1 MGPGSL
7 HSWPD
12 TTTGFAESIVRPS
25 NSERLCSTI
34 SAERRTTP
42 RAGHRPRPR
51 HSLDQLTHQIGLR
64 VRVVPDILVDLN
76 PVLVK
81 ARVEFAGK
89 ISQAAEPQTAVD
101 LSHNATNNPHTRRI
115 TAVVT
120 SRSEKRREI
129 KITR

>member
-1 MGPGSL
+1 
-7 HSWPD
+7 
-12 TTTGFAESIVRPS
+12 
-25 NSERLCSTI
+25 
-34 SAERRTTP
+34 
-42 RAGHRPRPR
+42 
-51 HSLDQLTHQIGLR
+51 
-64 VRVVPDILVDLN
+64 VDLN